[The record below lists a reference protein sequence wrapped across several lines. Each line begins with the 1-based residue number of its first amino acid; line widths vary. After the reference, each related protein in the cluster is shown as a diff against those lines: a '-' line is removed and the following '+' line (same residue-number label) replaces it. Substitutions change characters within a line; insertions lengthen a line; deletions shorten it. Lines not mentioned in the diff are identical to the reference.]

1 MTSEQF
7 QVFNK
12 LMNQKSL
19 GINLQ
24 LNAILQENITQNRE
38 VPADLLKIVICMAP
52 QNIPMRGHCDDGIS
66 LCLHDNAGNFKAI
79 LDLASDLGCSQLT
92 EHMKNAPRNATYCS
106 KTVQDEVL
114 ELCWK
119 KSLERSS

>member
-7 QVFNK
+7 QVLNK

-38 VPADLLKIVICMAP
+38 VTADLLKIVICMAP

-66 LCLHDNAGNFKAI
+66 LCLHNNAGNFKAI
-79 LDLASDLGCSQLT
+79 LDLASDLGCSRLV
-92 EHMKNAPRNATYCS
+92 EDMRKAPRNATYPS
-106 KTVQDEVL
+106 KTVRD
-114 ELCWK
+114 K
-119 KSLERSS
+119 Y